1 MKIKIHYILLLTCIA
16 FTAAIHSTFAQDSS
30 VTDFEAVDSERDR
43 IENDRIINSP
53 GEGDTRYVPRNPTSG
68 QNTTSRDSVI
78 ARPGLPAT
86 SLKPKTEQ
94 PAKSEKPN
102 QPKQDDDSILSF
114 NFLYY
119 IIQKYKLQDI
129 ID

>member
-1 MKIKIHYILLLTCIA
+1 MKIKVHYILILTCIA
-16 FTAAIHSTFAQDSS
+16 FTAAIDSTFAQDSS
-30 VTDFEAVDSERDR
+30 VADFEAADSERDR
-43 IENDRIINSP
+43 IERDRIINSP
-53 GEGDTRYVPRNPTSG
+53 GEGDTRYVPRNPTI
-68 QNTTSRDSVI
+68 RDSVI
-78 ARPGLPAT
+78 ARPSLSAP

-94 PAKSEKPN
+94 PAKPIDKPS